1 MWWKHE
7 SSTAA
12 VPPPSGHLLNQNHPG
27 HHQDQQH
34 NHQELED
41 DLDLEDD
48 PVLLPLGAPLDNS
61 GLAGVPQGQ
70 ARAPALLNHQHHI
83 NHHNPGPIQQPL
95 IAVQQPHLQQQQQ
108 QDVLHN
114 HPPLSRGC
122 EDHWS
127 WNKND
132 KSHEVRLCGP
142 KQRIAHFHPN
152 WSNGSAGVRGTRIL
166 NGGRYYWEIT
176 VSKRIFGTSMMFGIG
191 TKKARLHVDAF
202 VNMLGEDEN
211 SWGLSHKGLVWHNGQ
226 HRQYVKCFRENV
238 STTIGIYFDGVLGTL
253 TYYKDGVGLGV
264 AFTNLNEVKEPLYP
278 IICSTAAK
286 TEMSLGVLK
295 RDYINLQDRCRAAI
309 LKQLTAE
316 EQIDQLCLPLRIKQY
331 ISEGLENFQED
342 VALQLNNQ
350 MTHW

>member
-1 MWWKHE
+1 M
-7 SSTAA
+7 
-12 VPPPSGHLLNQNHPG
+12 
-27 HHQDQQH
+27 
-34 NHQELED
+34 
-41 DLDLEDD
+41 
-48 PVLLPLGAPLDNS
+48 
-61 GLAGVPQGQ
+61 
-70 ARAPALLNHQHHI
+70 
-83 NHHNPGPIQQPL
+83 
-95 IAVQQPHLQQQQQ
+95 
-108 QDVLHN
+108 
-114 HPPLSRGC
+114 
-122 EDHWS
+122 
-127 WNKND
+127 
-132 KSHEVRLCGP
+132 
-142 KQRIAHFHPN
+142 
-152 WSNGSAGVRGTRIL
+152 
-166 NGGRYYWEIT
+166 
-176 VSKRIFGTSMMFGIG
+176 
-191 TKKARLHVDAF
+191 
-202 VNMLGEDEN
+202 
-211 SWGLSHKGLVWHNGQ
+211 
-226 HRQYVKCFRENV
+226 